1 MAANLRYQR
10 VLLKI
15 SGEAL
20 KGDREF
26 GYDPAAVEA
35 AVARIAEARELGV
48 QIALVV
54 GAGNIWRGGSAVG
67 MDRVTAD
74 HMGMLGTV
82 MNALR

>member
-35 AVARIAEARELGV
+35 AVV
-48 QIALVV
+48 SVV
-54 GAGNIWRGGSAVG
+54 KNGQPVPPA
-67 MDRVTAD
+67 
-74 HMGMLGTV
+74 
-82 MNALR
+82 